1 MTTFPAEIDYETVL
15 QSVLSYLGTYI
26 TVTSDVVELCR
37 EFDLRPIIRDGD
49 KFCWSLCDF
58 CDLIDRGAVLA
69 RSLSEKARQK
79 YFTGGSLPRVLH
91 LEGRD
96 FLSAES
102 VRETQLRLFDD

>member
-26 TVTSDVVELCR
+26 TITSDIVEFCR
-37 EFDLRPIIRDGD
+37 EFDVRPVVRDGD
-49 KFCWSLCDF
+49 QFCWSLCDF
-58 CDLIDRGAVLA
+58 CDIIYSSEDLA
-69 RSLSEKARQK
+69 RSVPEKAWQK

-96 FLSAES
+96 FLSTES